1 METIQTTKTMIQ
13 HKHKIEY
20 LNLCNIYGNFEIT
33 SIFSL
38 KYYSKI
44 RSYTT
49 QKEVIEEIDKLLYI

>member
-1 METIQTTKTMIQ
+1 MIQ

-20 LNLCNIYGNFEIT
+20 LNLCNVYGSFEIT

-49 QKEVIEEIDKLLYI
+49 QKEVINEIDKLLYI